1 MSSFQREA
9 RHGEAYRGETPRG
22 EALLYVKNLSLHFGG
37 LKAVDGVSFDVR
49 PGEILGLL
57 GPNGAGKTTCFNAI
71 SGVYR
76 PTAGEVNLGGL
87 KTNGLPPHRMA
98 ELGIGRTFQIVRPF
112 SGLSVRDNVV
122 VALGGSHYRGNFVRS
137 LLPWRRKDVLEEAR
151 SIVETVGLSDVAE
164 SRAGMLPIGNLR
176 RLEIARALALRPRL
190 LLLDESFSGLRH
202 AEILHIENLIR
213 AIRDKGI
220 AVLLIEHNMK
230 VAMGLSDRIVVLDHG
245 RKLAE
250 GLPADV
256 ASNPDV
262 IEAYLGKGESG
273 RVA

>member
-1 MSSFQREA
+1 MSSKER
-9 RHGEAYRGETPRG
+9 
-22 EALLYVKNLSLHFGG
+22 EALLSVQDLSLHFGG
-37 LKAVDGVSFDVR
+37 LKAVDGVSFEVR

-71 SGVYR
+71 SGVYQ
-76 PTAGEVNLGGL
+76 PTAGEIYLNGQ
-87 KTNGLPPHRMA
+87 KTNGLPPHCMA
-98 ELGIGRTFQIVRPF
+98 ELGVGRTFQIVRPF

-122 VALGGSHYRGNFVRS
+122 VALGGSHYRGNFMRS
-137 LLPWRRKDVLEEAR
+137 LVPWRRKDVLEEAR
-151 SIVETVGLSDVAE
+151 SILETVGLSDI
-164 SRAGMLPIGNLR
+164 AGRQAGLLPIGNLR
-176 RLEIARALALRPRL
+176 RLEIARAMALRPRL

-202 AEILHIENLIR
+202 SEILQIENLIR
-213 AIRDKGI
+213 TIRDGGV

-256 ASNPDV
+256 ASDPDV

>member
-1 MSSFQREA
+1 MN
-9 RHGEAYRGETPRG
+9 
-22 EALLYVKNLSLHFGG
+22 ALLSVQDLSIHFGG
-37 LKAVDGVSFDVR
+37 LKAVDDVSFDVR
-49 PGEILGLL
+49 AGEILGLL

-76 PTAGEVNLGGL
+76 PAAGTIHLGGMR
-87 KTNGLPPHRMA
+87 TDGFPPHHMA
-98 ELGIGRTFQIVRPF
+98 ALGVGRTFQIVRPF
-112 SGLSVRDNVV
+112 SGLSVLDNVV
-122 VALGGSHYRGNFVRS
+122 VALGGSHYRGNFMRS
-137 LLPWRRKDVLEEAR
+137 LLPWRGKDVLDQAHA
-151 SIVETVGLSDVAE
+151 ILETVGLSDLAE
-164 SRAGMLPIGNLR
+164 RRAGMLPIGNLR

-202 AEILHIENLIR
+202 AEILQIESLVR
-213 AIRDKGI
+213 AIRDGGI

-250 GLPADV
+250 GLPAEV
-256 ASNPDV
+256 AADPGV